1 MLIRHMQLLILMHC
15 IIAHHSD
22 EYYKHIIN
30 VSKETPTATLQFGQ
44 KLANLENP
52 NQFLL
57 LFFLETMYS
66 LLRLVFVAFNY
77 IHKLI
82 FFSTVDE
89 M

>member
-1 MLIRHMQLLILMHC
+1 MLVRHMQLLILMHC

-44 KLANLENP
+44 KLANLENQ

-57 LFFLETMYS
+57 FFFLETMYS